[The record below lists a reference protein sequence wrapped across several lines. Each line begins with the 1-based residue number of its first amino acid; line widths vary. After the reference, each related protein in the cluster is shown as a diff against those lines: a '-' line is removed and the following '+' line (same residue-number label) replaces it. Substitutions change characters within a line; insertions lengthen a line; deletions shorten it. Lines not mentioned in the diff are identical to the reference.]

1 MAWQIVP
8 SKASVEMKDVL
19 NMKQII
25 IKTLRANQGCGTW
38 SGLRKVS
45 ALIKG
50 NEVQDVANEA

>member
-1 MAWQIVP
+1 
-8 SKASVEMKDVL
+8 MKDVL

-38 SGLRKVS
+38 SGLRKVP